1 MTSWKPELC
10 IYHGNCDDGFGAA
23 WAIWTMWPDCDFVP
37 GFYGMDLPNVD
48 GKNVLFVDFSA
59 KRPVIDAIAQTA
71 KTIVIIDHHK
81 TAEADLEPFA
91 VTMCGSACLHPNDI
105 QHMFRDLA
113 ELDRPPII
121 AWFDM
126 EQSGAAMAWQFAQGG
141 HRDEYPIPT
150 MLEWIEDRD
159 LWRFVHGDTTR
170 EFSAALR
177 TYPMDFKVWE
187 QIAEN
192 PRDLIKEGR
201 IVLRAHRANIEK
213 LIRETYIET
222 IGGFSVPVVN
232 APYHYASDTA
242 HELLAEHPEAP
253 FAACWFRRADGQI
266 QWSLRSEDHRQ
277 DVSEIAKSF
286 GGGGHRNAAGF
297 QSLPPSLQPN
307 VAGTQVDYPKILYVC
322 EICFEGNNESCG
334 NDRDRINVT
343 PDGRWLC
350 EDCRDGEGIDVSL
363 CRDAPKLYTAPAP
376 ASSEPSKEQI
386 EKAIEAYREGVYLT
400 DEQVHAS
407 VTAIVRTALAT
418 TEGSDNGR

>member
-1 MTSWKPELC
+1 MADNTSIEWTDATWNPDIC

-23 WAIWTMWPDCDFVP
+23 WAIWTTWPECEFVP

-59 KRPVIDAIAQTA
+59 KRPVIDEMAKTA

-81 TAEADLEPFA
+81 TAEADLAPFA
-91 VTMCGSACLHPNDI
+91 VTMCGTSCLHPNDI

-141 HRDEYPIPT
+141 HRDDYPIPI

-159 LWRFVHGDTTR
+159 LWLFLHGDTTR

-192 PRDLIKEGR
+192 PRELIKEGR
-201 IVLRAHRANIEK
+201 IVLRAHRANIQK
-213 LIRETYIET
+213 LMREAYTET
-222 IGGFSVPVVN
+222 VGGFAVPVVN

-242 HELLAEHPEAP
+242 HELLAAHPDAP
-253 FAACWFRRADGQI
+253 FAACWFRRADGHI

-277 DVSEIAKSF
+277 DVSEVAKSF

-297 QSLPPSLQPN
+297 QSPATPPQTTN
-307 VAGTQVDYPKILYVC
+307 
-322 EICFEGNNESCG
+322 
-334 NDRDRINVT
+334 
-343 PDGRWLC
+343 
-350 EDCRDGEGIDVSL
+350 
-363 CRDAPKLYTAPAP
+363 APAP
-376 ASSEPSKEQI
+376 HMGGKQHDKS
-386 EKAIEAYREGVYLT
+386 
-400 DEQVHAS
+400 
-407 VTAIVRTALAT
+407 
-418 TEGSDNGR
+418 